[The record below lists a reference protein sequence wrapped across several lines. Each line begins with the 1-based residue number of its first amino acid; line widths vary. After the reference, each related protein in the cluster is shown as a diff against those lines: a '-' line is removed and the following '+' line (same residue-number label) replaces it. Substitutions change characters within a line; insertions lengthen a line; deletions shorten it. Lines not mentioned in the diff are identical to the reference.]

1 MGFNVNEKETQE
13 KTKKKKTPPPE
24 KRGNVIFSTTTTNHH
39 SFPVDLKLFS
49 LLSLSLFFLEFF
61 FLTQSAY
68 KLNLSHVYPMHDE

>member
-13 KTKKKKTPPPE
+13 KTKKKKNPPE

-39 SFPVDLKLFS
+39 SFPVDLKSFS
-49 LLSLSLFFLEFF
+49 LLSFFWSFFL
-61 FLTQSAY
+61 LTQSAY